1 MQAFLKF
8 RCKFGSLSSAVLDEV
23 RTPPAQQCTNSR
35 KKSLNALEDRLSPMT
50 RSRGIVTL
58 IVLLVGTILVADHV
72 VVASDHPP
80 TVARSSPQVTANRT
94 LAATST
100 LAAHDKSGNEV
111 RAISIQKPAAG
122 ANTPP
127 WRPPVVNISYFGGPV
142 MSKPI
147 RVHLIWYVDRS
158 LLHRLHCN
166 LHIYICVGSILTL
179 AETKQILLCG
189 LESR

>member
-1 MQAFLKF
+1 M
-8 RCKFGSLSSAVLDEV
+8 S
-23 RTPPAQQCTNSR
+23 
-35 KKSLNALEDRLSPMT
+35 
-50 RSRGIVTL
+50 L
-58 IVLLVGTILVADHV
+58 IVLLMVGTILVADHV
-72 VVASDHPP
+72 VVASDHAP

-147 RVHLIWYVDRS
+147 RVHLIWYVYRS
-158 LLHRLHCN
+158 LLHRLRFIA
-166 LHIYICVGSILTL
+166 IYMSRFYINSRRDNAKLTEWTGIWMRDRYTL
-179 AETKQILLCG
+179 RRGPGQWTDQTTNSDSLWTLRI
-189 LESR
+189 